1 MTAVPFNGATLSIA
15 DLPTQAGH
23 TRQYHLDLRA
33 ADDLGTEI
41 MRVPDGHLVPVD
53 ITASSLADGV
63 LFHANADTHCEG
75 ACVRCL
81 DPVTFTFP
89 VTIDEMFF
97 TPEAI
102 ARIRKDDGEEAAK
115 DLRVLDGNDIELE
128 PLLRDAIVTEMPFTP
143 LCSRDCEGLCD
154 VCGEK
159 WRDLP
164 DDHKH
169 EMLDPRFAKLAN
181 FFSEANSD

>member
-23 TRQYHLDLRA
+23 TRHYHVNLQA
-33 ADDLGTEI
+33 ADDLGTEV
-41 MRVPDGHLVPVD
+41 MQVPQGTVVPVD
-53 ITASSLADGV
+53 IDVTSMSDGV
-63 LFHANADTHCEG
+63 LFHATATTTCEG

-81 DPVTFTFP
+81 EPVSFTFP
-89 VTIDEMFF
+89 VTVDEMFF

-102 ARIRKDDGEEAAK
+102 ARIRKDDGEEAVE
-115 DLRVLDGNDIELE
+115 DLLELEGNDLELE
-128 PLLRDAIVTEMPFTP
+128 PLFRDAIVTELPFTP

-164 DDHKH
+164 DDHHH
-169 EMLDPRFAKLAN
+169 EVLDPRFAKLAN
-181 FFSEANSD
+181 FFSEADSD